1 MENVFEIS
9 AYVEKNVDTKE
20 EKINEKVEDFSL
32 ELQYHRQPIPLMSSS
47 IYNINVI
54 KDKGIQ
60 KKILIQ
66 PSKDSNFAT
75 LGSKVQSFLN
85 FY

>member
-1 MENVFEIS
+1 MENGFEIS
-9 AYVEKNVDTKE
+9 AYVERIVETKE
-20 EKINEKVEDFSL
+20 EKTNEKDEIFSL

-47 IYNINVI
+47 IYNINI
-54 KDKGIQ
+54 TKDKGIQ
-60 KKILIQ
+60 KKVLIP
-66 PSKDSNFAT
+66 PSNNSNFAT